1 MLRVCSQ
8 TWGKVQYWHFYWK
21 FNEFNSGL
29 ASIRCK
35 ARING
40 SNRIPINLD
49 SLYQDSY
56 NIFLE
61 FKLFIHWF
69 DKSNEL
75 CLHVSLLL
83 PFHGGGCTASHTRS
97 FKPEENLCTP
107 CRGGWLNQRPC
118 TNALEKIQTLLVW
131 ELLPVSWLASSKSSP
146 HLILSSFKST
156 YYVLVDD
163 TLCCVR
169 LVPTFQSKRW
179 VIYPI

>member
-1 MLRVCSQ
+1 MWKFHTKIPLETERAQFSSCTKTIQILITGRCCVLRVCSQ

-83 PFHGGGCTASHTRS
+83 PFHGGECTASHTRS
-97 FKPEENLCTP
+97 FKPEENFWYTLKRRLAEPKTLYKCSEK
-107 CRGGWLNQRPC
+107 N
-118 TNALEKIQTLLVW
+118 TNLTSVRITSDFLVGQLEV
-131 ELLPVSWLASSKSSP
+131 
-146 HLILSSFKST
+146 
-156 YYVLVDD
+156 
-163 TLCCVR
+163 
-169 LVPTFQSKRW
+169 
-179 VIYPI
+179 

>member
-97 FKPEENLCTP
+97 FKPEENLWYTLKRRLAEPNTLYKCS
-107 CRGGWLNQRPC
+107 
-118 TNALEKIQTLLVW
+118 EKIQTLLLW
-131 ELLPVSWLASSKSSP
+131 ELLPISWLASSKSSP